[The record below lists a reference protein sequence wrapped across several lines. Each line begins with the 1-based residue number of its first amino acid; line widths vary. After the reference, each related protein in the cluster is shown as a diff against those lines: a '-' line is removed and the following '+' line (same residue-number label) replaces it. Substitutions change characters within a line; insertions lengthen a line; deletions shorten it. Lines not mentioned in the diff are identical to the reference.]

1 MDSMKKFCGEEWRD
15 PRRRTGVIIGTGE
28 SSHDANGDSDGDC
41 TENCG
46 GNVDASNLRDLRR

>member
-1 MDSMKKFCGEEWRD
+1 MKKFCGEEWRD